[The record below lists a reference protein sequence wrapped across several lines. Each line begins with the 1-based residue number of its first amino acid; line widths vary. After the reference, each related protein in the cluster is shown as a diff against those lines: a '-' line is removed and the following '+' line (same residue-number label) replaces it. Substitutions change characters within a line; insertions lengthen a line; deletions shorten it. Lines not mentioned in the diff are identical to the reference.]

1 MIQSQDTSL
10 SGNSPISFS
19 GIFHC
24 TNRSSFLRSTEA
36 AISKHG
42 HINTMDNLILEA
54 IQYISKISKKKVTED
69 SISTYLS
76 NKGVHNIDNKS
87 IIEILKQLQ
96 GKGLINQLY
105 RPIDTAVTSKGPHPT
120 TSQSV
125 ISSIAENHVHDTSD
139 NDIVTSINDIINKTI
154 PSINTS
160 LPATPMAGINTTP
173 RVLTKG
179 NSSLNAKFESLESKL
194 HGEIIA
200 IKLYFTDELRSLK
213 NETTINKEQV
223 YNINNEETTIL
234 KNKIKLLELENKL
247 LKDDI
252 TNKQKFIDTLLQHNS
267 KLSQNFDISSIIS
280 TAKEA
285 RKQPHEKQHYEK
297 NDTGLNNR
305 QKQEENKS
313 SEKSNEKNVSNKEK
327 NRSSEKDSLPTD
339 KSNKNIHI
347 LGDSMVKH
355 VEGWKLNKF
364 FLDG

>member
-1 MIQSQDTSL
+1 MLT
-10 SGNSPISFS
+10 
-19 GIFHC
+19 
-24 TNRSSFLRSTEA
+24 
-36 AISKHG
+36 
-42 HINTMDNLILEA
+42 
-54 IQYISKISKKKVTED
+54 
-69 SISTYLS
+69 
-76 NKGVHNIDNKS
+76 
-87 IIEILKQLQ
+87 
-96 GKGLINQLY
+96 
-105 RPIDTAVTSKGPHPT
+105 HPT

-125 ISSIAENHVHDTSD
+125 ILPIAENHVHDTSD
-139 NDIVTSINDIINKTI
+139 NDIVTSVNDMIDKHI
-154 PSINTS
+154 PSINRS

-173 RVLTKG
+173 RVLIRG

-200 IKLYFTDELRSLK
+200 IKSYFTDELRSLK

-223 YNINNEETTIL
+223 CDINTEETTTL

-267 KLSQNFDISSIIS
+267 KLGQNFDISSIIS
-280 TAKEA
+280 AANEA

-327 NRSSEKDSLPTD
+327 NR
-339 KSNKNIHI
+339 
-347 LGDSMVKH
+347 
-355 VEGWKLNKF
+355 
-364 FLDG
+364 